1 MANPRQKKTKAGM
14 GTKTHVKKGPNKR
27 AKGEGTVYQRK
38 SDGMWVASV
47 ELPSPDGRRR
57 RKVVTAKTEGQVKAK
72 LKDIRKELL
81 VKGDLPTSGQT
92 LATWLH
98 VWFESIALKKI
109 RPRTAAT
116 YRTKIYEYIIPSIG
130 KVRLD
135 KLTPAHVRKMHE
147 FITTKPKDEKDPSKG
162 FLSPTNALQAHRI
175 LSVALKYALRE
186 GRVTHNV
193 AELTDVP
200 KKAQA
205 NLGVLTATDGVKV
218 LQAVTEDRLGSR
230 WAAALLTGAR
240 QGELLG
246 LELDRVTDELDL
258 SWQLQRISWEHG
270 CGGTCGHKR
279 GTDCPDRKITMP
291 ADWEYRPLTGG
302 LSLSRPKSDAG
313 WRIIP
318 LVDPLKSIIERRIE
332 AAASE
337 PNPHGLVWTS
347 DIKYMK
353 GGGKN
358 APRRPLPL
366 DGSPLDPARDN
377 LAWHA
382 ILERAGVPSVPLH
395 AARHTTASLL
405 LEAGVPE
412 PIIMKILGH
421 SSYVVT
427 RAYQNVDRK
436 QLASAMKAL
445 SAQLE

>member
-1 MANPRQKKTKAGM
+1 MATRTR
-14 GTKTHVKKGPNKR
+14 TKKGPNKR
-27 AKGEGTVYQRK
+27 AKGEGTVYQRD
-38 SDGMWVASV
+38 SDHMWVASV

-57 RKVVTAKTEGQVKAK
+57 RKVVTAKTENQVKEK
-72 LKDIRKELL
+72 LKGIRKELL
-81 VKGDLPTSGQT
+81 IKGDLPTSGQT
-92 LATWLH
+92 LATWLN
-98 VWFESIALKKI
+98 VWFRDIAVKKI

-116 YRTKIYEYIIPSIG
+116 YRTKINEYIIPSIG

-135 KLTPAHVRKMHE
+135 KLTPAHVRKMHDY
-147 FITTKPKDEKDPSKG
+147 ITSKPIDEKDPSKG
-162 FLSPTNALQAHRI
+162 YLSPTNALQAHRI
-175 LSVALKYALRE
+175 LSVALKYAERE
-186 GRVTHNV
+186 GRVTKNV
-193 AELTDVP
+193 AAFTDAP
-200 KKAQA
+200 RKAQA
-205 NLGVLTATDGVKV
+205 NLAVLTAAHGVKV
-218 LQAVTEDRLGSR
+218 LETVSEDRLGSR

-246 LELDRVTDELDL
+246 LELDRVTDALDL

-270 CGGTCGHKR
+270 CGGKCGRKR
-279 GTDCPDRKITMP
+279 GTDCPERKITMP

-313 WRIIP
+313 KRIIP
-318 LVDPLKSIIERRIE
+318 LVDPLKSIIERRI
-332 AAASE
+332 AVATTE

-353 GGGKN
+353 GGGKG

-366 DGSPLDPARDN
+366 DGSPVDPARDN
-377 LAWHA
+377 VAWHA
-382 ILERAGVPSVPLH
+382 VLERAGVPSVPLH

-421 SSYVVT
+421 NSYVVT

-436 QLASAMKAL
+436 QLESAMRAL
-445 SAQLE
+445 SAKLE